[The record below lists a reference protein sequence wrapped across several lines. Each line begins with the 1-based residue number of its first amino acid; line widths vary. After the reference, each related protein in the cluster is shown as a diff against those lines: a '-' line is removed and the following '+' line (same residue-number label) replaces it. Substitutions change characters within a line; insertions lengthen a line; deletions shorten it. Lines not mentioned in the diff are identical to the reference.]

1 MDSASIIILAKIV
14 TDLIGIITFAIPKT
28 QNMSEEQKDQLLLTM
43 QADTKKLIAAIMK
56 KANQ

>member
-43 QADTKKLIAAIMK
+43 QADTKKLIAAIME